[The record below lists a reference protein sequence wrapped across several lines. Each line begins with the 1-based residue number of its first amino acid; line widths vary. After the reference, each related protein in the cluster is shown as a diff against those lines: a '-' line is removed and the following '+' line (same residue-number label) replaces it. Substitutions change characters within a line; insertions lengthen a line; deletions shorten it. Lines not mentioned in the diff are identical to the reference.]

1 MAIFNSYVKLPEGSI
16 LIYSKQYITL
26 HFAQKLAKPGGVSDL
41 NWFQVAQQLLTWYRK
56 ITLLRAIPTVTL
68 LCHSFWQ
75 LIWKYIWH
83 IFSDILFWHSFLAFY
98 PASILKFF
106 PASLLALYLAF
117 YLTVY
122 SGILSGIYSDILFC
136 HAIWHSFWHMIM
148 YGTSSDIP
156 SGILSGIYSEILCG
170 WGPAGNTLM
179 RSLQLRSGGGGG
191 GGRIADIKS
200 KNPHWHVG
208 ERVANSEMQ
217 QLGDPLRFQKSR
229 SEVQHIFLRHR

>member
-16 LIYSKQYITL
+16 LIYSKQCITL

-75 LIWKYIWH
+75 LIWKYIRVWH

-148 YGTSSDIP
+148 YLAHLLTFLLAFYLVYIRRFFVVEVRRGT
-156 SGILSGIYSEILCG
+156 LWCG
-170 WGPAGNTLM
+170 ACSWGPEAEAEEAG
-179 RSLQLRSGGGGG
+179 
-191 GGRIADIKS
+191 
-200 KNPHWHVG
+200 
-208 ERVANSEMQ
+208 
-217 QLGDPLRFQKSR
+217 
-229 SEVQHIFLRHR
+229 